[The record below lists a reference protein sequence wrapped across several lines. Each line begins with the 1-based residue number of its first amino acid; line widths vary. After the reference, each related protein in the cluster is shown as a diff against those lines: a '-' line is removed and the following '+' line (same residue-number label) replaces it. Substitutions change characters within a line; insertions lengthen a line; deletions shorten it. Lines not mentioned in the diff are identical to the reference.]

1 MNPIN
6 LIQSGV
12 VLWDGAMGTLLL
24 ERGLVKGRPPEELNV
39 ENPDIIYR
47 IHKNYLEAGAVAVTT
62 NTFGA
67 NRVKFSE
74 YDIGKSVREINRRG
88 AEIARKACQG
98 GFFVSGSV
106 GPTGKFIKPLG
117 ELEFTEAVD
126 VFREQ
131 ISALIEGGADAIKIE
146 TMMDIRE
153 LKAAIYAARSLSN
166 IPVIAMMTF
175 QENFRTLLGTTPES
189 FGVVADGMGADV
201 IGINC
206 SVGPSKMVDMLS
218 IIASVTSRPLIAQ
231 PNAGLPKMVDGKTC
245 FPMGA
250 EEFAKAVEEFLPL
263 GVRIF
268 AGCCGT
274 TPEHIKKMR
283 SFLRFRTNKGLE
295 TVPAPDRAI
304 DLLPGQKLSSR
315 TRAMSIELDGP
326 VKIVGERINPTGKR
340 KFAEELRK
348 GMMEQVVREAREQ
361 EEKGA
366 HILDVNVGVPG
377 VAEDLLMEEAIY
389 SVNLNSTLPVMI
401 DSANPAVIEKGLMA
415 VDGIPIVNSVTGEM
429 SKLEALLPLVKRFGA
444 SLICLLLDESGIPES
459 PKARLS
465 IALKILK
472 EAEKAGIDKNKLI
485 VDCLATTISASQ
497 RAVINTLETVELV
510 RKELDLPV
518 ILGVSNVS
526 FGMPERKL
534 VNRTF
539 LSMAVSRGLNLAIV
553 NPHDREMIDT
563 IFSCNLLWGTDRDG
577 DEYIGRVT
585 GEIIGMKEGEFSEG
599 NFPEIRDAVR
609 RGIKQEIV
617 KVIDI
622 AISKGAEPLLVNN
635 EGIVKGLEEVGKLFN
650 TSKIFLPQVI
660 AAAETAKIG
669 FERIKGEL
677 GEERGEKIGTV
688 LLATVEGDIHDI
700 GKNIVA
706 ALLSIH
712 GFEVIDIGKNVPA
725 EKILK
730 EAIKNRVDVV
740 GLSALMT
747 TTMVEMKKVIDLL
760 KARGVETVSIIGGAV
775 VTEEYAKEIGA
786 ELYARDAMDAI
797 NKLRDAVM
805 KKKA

>member
-1 MNPIN
+1 
-6 LIQSGV
+6 
-12 VLWDGAMGTLLL
+12 
-24 ERGLVKGRPPEELNV
+24 
-39 ENPDIIYR
+39 
-47 IHKNYLEAGAVAVTT
+47 
-62 NTFGA
+62 
-67 NRVKFSE
+67 
-74 YDIGKSVREINRRG
+74 
-88 AEIARKACQG
+88 
-98 GFFVSGSV
+98 
-106 GPTGKFIKPLG
+106 
-117 ELEFTEAVD
+117 
-126 VFREQ
+126 
-131 ISALIEGGADAIKIE
+131 
-146 TMMDIRE
+146 
-153 LKAAIYAARSLSN
+153 
-166 IPVIAMMTF
+166 
-175 QENFRTLLGTTPES
+175 
-189 FGVVADGMGADV
+189 
-201 IGINC
+201 
-206 SVGPSKMVDMLS
+206 
-218 IIASVTSRPLIAQ
+218 
-231 PNAGLPKMVDGKTC
+231 
-245 FPMGA
+245 
-250 EEFAKAVEEFLPL
+250 
-263 GVRIF
+263 
-268 AGCCGT
+268 
-274 TPEHIKKMR
+274 
-283 SFLRFRTNKGLE
+283 
-295 TVPAPDRAI
+295 
-304 DLLPGQKLSSR
+304 
-315 TRAMSIELDGP
+315 
-326 VKIVGERINPTGKR
+326 
-340 KFAEELRK
+340 
-348 GMMEQVVREAREQ
+348 MMEQVVREAREQ
-361 EEKGA
+361 EQRGA
-366 HILDVNVGVPG
+366 HILDVNVGAPG

-401 DSANPAVIEKGLMA
+401 DSANPAVIERGLIA

-429 SKLEALLPLVKRFGA
+429 RKLEALLPLVKRFGA

-485 VDCLATTISASQ
+485 FDCLATTISASQ
-497 RAVINTLETVELV
+497 RAAINTLETVELV
-510 RKELDLPV
+510 RKELNLPV

-526 FGMPERKL
+526 FGMPERQL

-563 IFSCNLLWGTDRDG
+563 IFSCNLLWGKDRDG

-585 GEIIGMKEGEFSEG
+585 GEIIGMKEGEFAEG

-609 RGIKQEIV
+609 RGLKQEIV
-617 KVIDI
+617 EVIDS
-622 AISKGAEPLLVNN
+622 AIKMGAEPLLVNN

-650 TSKIFLPQVI
+650 SSKIFLPQVI

-706 ALLSIH
+706 ALLSNH

-725 EKILK
+725 EKILE

-797 NKLRDAVM
+797 HKLKDAVI